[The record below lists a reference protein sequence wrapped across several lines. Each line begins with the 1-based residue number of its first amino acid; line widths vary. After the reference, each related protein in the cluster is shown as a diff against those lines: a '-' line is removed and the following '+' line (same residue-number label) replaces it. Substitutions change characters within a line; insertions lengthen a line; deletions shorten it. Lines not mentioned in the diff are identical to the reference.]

1 MDIFSLSSTVH
12 YSHTP
17 PSFSTSTLAGKH
29 HVANTSTSPA
39 SFILASNSSQDSAH
53 DSTTSLRRP
62 TSQKPLKASTSNSSQ
77 LRENPLKRFVNSQN
91 VPPLSPVHHPVILSV
106 ISYGCPAN
114 SHLRPLLLPPPAPLL
129 SHPLQETPQKNEVDD
144 EVLENSEENEKEVEF
159 REKGKI
165 FVGNLPLWIKKKEWH
180 TAETAAMKAVE
191 FDGIEF
197 HGRVLTVKLDN
208 GKRMKG
214 KHARG
219 QGGWRANGRTG
230 KTTSLSGMKRGKVH
244 EGSFGGFWNLNQRV
258 GRWLCKLLRG
268 LRSLIHAY
276 AVGRDMEEALSCVR
290 KMRDEGIEMSLV
302 TYSILVGGFA
312 KIGNVE

>member
-29 HVANTSTSPA
+29 HVAATTTTTTSPA
-39 SFILASNSSQDSAH
+39 SFILASNSSEDSAH

-62 TSQKPLKASTSNSSQ
+62 TTQKPLKASTSNSSQ
-77 LRENPLKRFVNSQN
+77 LL
-91 VPPLSPVHHPVILSV
+91 HHLVILSV

-114 SHLRPLLLPPPAPLL
+114 SHLRPPLSSPPPAPLL
-129 SHPLQETPQKNEVDD
+129 SHPLQETPEENEVED

-159 REKGKI
+159 REQGKI
-165 FVGNLPLWIKKKEWH
+165 FVGNLPLWIKKKEVAEFFRQFGPIKNVILIKGHDDLERNMGFGFVIYSGH
-180 TAETAAMKAVE
+180 TAEKAAMKAVE

-214 KHARG
+214 KRAERARWVEG
-219 QGGWRANGRTG
+219 EGEDGESYKSKWHEER
-230 KTTSLSGMKRGKVH
+230 
-244 EGSFGGFWNLNQRV
+244 EGSRREFRRV
-258 GRWLCKLLRG
+258 LESQPESWQMVVQAFERIKKVKFCFFRHDICL
-268 LRSLIHAY
+268 
-276 AVGRDMEEALSCVR
+276 
-290 KMRDEGIEMSLV
+290 
-302 TYSILVGGFA
+302 
-312 KIGNVE
+312 